1 MPNAVIAGYARSPFH
16 LAGKGALART
26 RPDDLAAAVIK
37 GLVQRTGVSPEAI
50 EDLIVGCAFPEGEQ
64 GFNVAR
70 LIGMIAGLPR
80 SVGGMTVNRFCGS
93 SMSAIHYAVG
103 QIAAGSGDVF
113 IAAGVESMSRVPMM
127 GFNPLPNPAL
137 AKVSQAY
144 IGMGDTA
151 ENLASQYGLS
161 RETQEAFAVA
171 SQDKA
176 AAAIAA
182 GKLADEIVPIETKA
196 GLVDTDGCPRPG
208 TTAEALA
215 GLKPAFSATGTVTA
229 GTSSP
234 LTDGAS
240 AVIVASEDYARA
252 NGLPILARIKAMAIS
267 GCAPEIMGIGPVESS
282 RKALARAGISVSDL
296 DVIELNE
303 AFASQALACIA
314 DLGLDTAKINS
325 MAARLPLATR
335 WAPPA
340 RASSARPPACCSAPA
355 ASMRSPPS
363 ASAAGR
369 ASPRFWRQS
378 DEPSHPQGLRDRR
391 GHDGR
396 GHRRPGGQRRR
407 SRPAARHRAR
417 SGQPQRRGARRA

>member
-26 RPDDLAAAVIK
+26 RPDDLAAAVVK
-37 GLVQRTGVSPEAI
+37 ALVQRTGIDAAAI

-103 QIAAGSGDVF
+103 QIAAGAGEVF

-137 AKVSQAY
+137 AKASQAY

-161 RETQEAFAVA
+161 RQAQEAFAVA

-182 GKLADEIVPIETKA
+182 GKLKDEIVGIETKA
-196 GLVDTDGCPRPG
+196 GLVDTDGCPRPR
-208 TTAEALA
+208 TTAETLA

-252 NGLPILARIKAMAIS
+252 HGLPILARIKAMAIS

-282 RKALARAGISVSDL
+282 RKALARAGINVSDL

-314 DLGLDTAKINS
+314 DLGLDQAKINLDGGAIALGHPLGATGARIVGK
-325 MAARLPLATR
+325 AASLLQRTGGKYALATQ
-335 WAPPA
+335 
-340 RASSARPPACCSAPA
+340 CI
-355 ASMRSPPS
+355 
-363 ASAAGR
+363 G
-369 ASPRFWRQS
+369 
-378 DEPSHPQGLRDRR
+378 
-391 GHDGR
+391 
-396 GHRRPGGQRRR
+396 GGQGI
-407 SRPAARHRAR
+407 ATVLEAI
-417 SGQPQRRGARRA
+417 